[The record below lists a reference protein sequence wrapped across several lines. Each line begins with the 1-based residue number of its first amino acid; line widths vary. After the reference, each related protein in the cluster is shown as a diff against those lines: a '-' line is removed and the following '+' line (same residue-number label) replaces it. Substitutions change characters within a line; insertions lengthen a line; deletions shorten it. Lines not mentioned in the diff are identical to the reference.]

1 MGCSGKHENSLGPFI
16 EIMVGEWDEVGRK
29 RMMMM
34 KRDENK
40 GDQEGNAIEGGR
52 GG

>member
-1 MGCSGKHENSLGPFI
+1 MGCGGEHENSLESFV
-16 EIMVGEWDEVGRK
+16 EIVVGEWDEVGRK
-29 RMMMM
+29 RTTMT

-40 GDQEGNAIEGGR
+40 GDREGNAIEGGR